1 MSQHLLL
8 PFVILGNSGDK
19 RWLQGTWALVSG
31 KLESR
36 TPGFCVGSGVSE
48 EEREEDI
55 RKNEGVRC
63 KKGE

>member
-1 MSQHLLL
+1 M
-8 PFVILGNSGDK
+8 ILGNSGDK